1 MNIFEIAIASATLA
15 AAAVLSIYAAKTYM
29 RELPEAEILPWDVF
43 Y

>member
-1 MNIFEIAIASATLA
+1 MNVFEAVIASATLA
-15 AAAVLSIYAAKTYM
+15 TAILVSVYAVKTYM

>member
-1 MNIFEIAIASATLA
+1 MNMFDIVIASATLA
-15 AAAVLSIYAAKTYM
+15 SAIVLSIYAVKTYA